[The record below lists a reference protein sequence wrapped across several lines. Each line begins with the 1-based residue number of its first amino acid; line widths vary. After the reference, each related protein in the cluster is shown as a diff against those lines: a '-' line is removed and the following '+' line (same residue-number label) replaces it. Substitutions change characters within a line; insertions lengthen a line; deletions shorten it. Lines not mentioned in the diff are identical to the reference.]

1 MKVKGFLKLKALRV
15 WGTPVIRIMQS
26 KQGRIILQLR
36 IWVNEES
43 QNPIFVPGGAQVKDV
58 YRGSQWARK
67 VGIFCGFDF
76 FFKFPFSPISNVINS
91 RVLEM
96 DQIMLV
102 HGLICDSYSVTDAIA
117 GFSTIKTHTF
127 CYIVCRLFAS
137 CISDWE
143 LVSVI
148 RVATSKRLILLPP
161 VSQGSLFHW
170 RKTVNVFSKIQGLA
184 KKLQFRIHYW
194 WWMWSP

>member
-1 MKVKGFLKLKALRV
+1 MSEWGEPEPHFCTRRSPGEGCLQRFSVSKEGGDFLWV
-15 WGTPVIRIMQS
+15 W
-26 KQGRIILQLR
+26 L
-36 IWVNEES
+36 
-43 QNPIFVPGGAQVKDV
+43 
-58 YRGSQWARK
+58 
-67 VGIFCGFDF
+67 F